1 MSTLFG
7 FQALELL
14 SRDPCKP
21 CAFDRDGISIGE
33 AAGFALLDPGAAAAV
48 RFAGAGESSDAHHM
62 SSPHPDGAG
71 AATAM
76 RSALADANLTAEHID
91 HIHLHG
97 TASRPNDAAEDR
109 AVFSVFGAGTPVS
122 STKGWTGHTLGAAGI
137 MGALIWG
144 ARICAS
150 NGCRERRTASLS
162 IRRLSAPSVLRSR
175 PMRLRRVLCNA
186 FGFGG
191 TNCSLVPGGR
201 AMTPLLITGIGICAT
216 GMANWTQGDPLL
228 LSTALPVLEPL
239 PRLAPDCL
247 PPVERRRCERHHQ
260 TRVSAAVQAVQDLS
274 TKTSRNCPRS
284 SARRTAMA
292 KCLPA
297 CWPRC
302 AQPQVSLSPTLFH
315 NSVFNAPSG
324 YWSIGSRSRVPSIT
338 VSAGAASFV
347 AGLMEAHSQV
357 CATGAA
363 VLYVAYDAPFP
374 AALASFARSVE
385 PFACALRLEPI
396 ANASACGYGRIEK
409 SPPGPELPQETHA
422 RAAA

>member
-1 MSTLFG
+1 MRPLPIAASTMTNACGVGTLEVQRALQAGTSGLRQNDFEPAAKLATWIGRVEAVDESRMPEAYAAYDCRNNRLAQVSLEQDGFVAAVRRAAQHYGANRVGVFLGTTTSGILATELAYRAIFRQEAGADSALSPDLYRCRHSLFATTEFVRAYLGLHGTAATISTACSSSAKVFSVASRSIAAGDCDAAVVGGVDSLAMSTLFG

-137 MGALIWG
+137 MGALIGELALRQQWMPG
-144 ARICAS
+144 TQNCELVDPTLECAV
-150 NGCRERRTASLS
+150 
-162 IRRLSAPSVLRSR
+162 VLRSR

-191 TNCSLVPGGR
+191 TNCSLV
-201 AMTPLLITGIGICAT
+201 
-216 GMANWTQGDPLL
+216 
-228 LSTALPVLEPL
+228 LEA
-239 PRLAPDCL
+239 AP
-247 PPVERRRCERHHQ
+247 
-260 TRVSAAVQAVQDLS
+260 
-274 TKTSRNCPRS
+274 
-284 SARRTAMA
+284 
-292 KCLPA
+292 
-297 CWPRC
+297 
-302 AQPQVSLSPTLFH
+302 
-315 NSVFNAPSG
+315 
-324 YWSIGSRSRVPSIT
+324 
-338 VSAGAASFV
+338 
-347 AGLMEAHSQV
+347 
-357 CATGAA
+357 
-363 VLYVAYDAPFP
+363 
-374 AALASFARSVE
+374 
-385 PFACALRLEPI
+385 
-396 ANASACGYGRIEK
+396 
-409 SPPGPELPQETHA
+409 
-422 RAAA
+422 